1 MTLGFNSG
9 IPYPAGGRPALKL
22 SAYVFDDQTIF
33 NTHKARVLA
42 DGGIIP
48 DEAGCLAR
56 ITWLL
61 DNGIYNKVESAI
73 NPAFGVK
80 MNANR
85 EVSKLYSL
93 FPNDDYVSVLQGVG
107 EPVRYDDSGD
117 EPGVTVRIT
126 SNGGAYLKSEK
137 NRRIQRG
144 RQYVIG
150 GRMADKDTA
159 DVLGIMVGIS
169 VGGLPM
175 AYLRTQI
182 TNQQGVIEA
191 WRYGTRDSTW
201 TGSGPVGKAVGAF
214 RTPYAD
220 YVPSAAL
227 FDVDN
232 GVIRGYESGAFKA
245 IDKSTTGK
253 LSDLASFPSIIY
265 VGQTFVNGNVQPCYG
280 TLRDVIFLHTADD
293 SDALALSRLGM

>member
-1 MTLGFNSG
+1 MAIGFNSG

-22 SAYVFDDQTIF
+22 SAYVLDDQTLF

-48 DEAGCLAR
+48 DEVGCLAR

-80 MNANR
+80 MNANK

-117 EPGVTVRIT
+117 APSVTIKIT
-126 SNGGAYLKSEK
+126 SNGGSYLKSEK
-137 NRRIQRG
+137 NRHVQRG
-144 RQYVIG
+144 RQYAIG
-150 GRMADKDTA
+150 GRMADKDRA
-159 DVLGIMVGIS
+159 DSLGIMAGVSIN
-169 VGGLPM
+169 GLPM

-182 TNQQGVIEA
+182 TNQQKDIEA

-201 TGSGPVGKAVGAF
+201 TGSGVNGDAVGAA

-227 FDVDN
+227 FDVDG
-232 GVIRGYESGAFKA
+232 GVIRGYETGALKVPA
-245 IDKSTTGK
+245 ESKTGK
-253 LSDLASFPSIIY
+253 LADLTLFPAIIY
-265 VGQTFVNGNVQPCYG
+265 VGQTFANGNVQPCYG
-280 TLRDVIFLHTADD
+280 SLQDIIFLHTADD
-293 SDALALSRLGM
+293 SDAVAISRLGM

>member
-80 MNANR
+80 MNANK

-245 IDKSTTGK
+245 TDKSTTGK